1 MKNKYIILS
10 LSVLAGFIFLYLW
23 FVWIDFDQLLGY
35 FKKINLFTAL
45 IAFSSYMMS
54 YFIRSYRWKLLLSP
68 QKKIKQSDSFA
79 YFLAGNFI
87 NYLIPIRAGE
97 LAKCALV
104 KKNYK
109 IRFSH
114 SFPSVFI
121 DKLFDTLGLFVI
133 LLLLPFINIQLDSA
147 LYLLIYLLIFLFVIG
162 ALVLLFASLYEDKT
176 TRLLQKIFFFFPNKY
191 KTKFHEFIELFVQGT
206 AIFKKHNTLLIPCV
220 LLSFLAVFT
229 DSFFFW
235 NLFRSFSESISFPYV
250 MFGYTLIYLS
260 YVLPHPPAQ
269 IGSNELIMVLIF
281 SVGMGLNKEMVS
293 AVMSF
298 SHLITGILI
307 VISGLISVSFAGFK
321 LLDFLKNGDDDESNE
336 QS

>member
-1 MKNKYIILS
+1 MKSKVLILS
-10 LSVLAGFIFLYLW
+10 ISITIGFIFLAFWIY
-23 FVWIDFDQLLGY
+23 WIDTAQLVHY
-35 FKKINLFTAL
+35 FKKISIFTAIL
-45 IAFSSYMMS
+45 AFSSYLMS
-54 YFIRSYRWKLLLSP
+54 YYIRSFRWRLLLSP
-68 QKKIKQSDSFA
+68 IQKMKQSDAFA

-121 DKLFDTLGLFVI
+121 DKLFDTLGIFVI
-133 LLLLPFINIQLDSA
+133 LLLLPFISFKMDSS
-147 LYLLIYLLIFLFVIG
+147 LYIIIYLLLFLFIIG
-162 ALVLLFASLYEDKT
+162 ALVLVFASFFEEKT
-176 TRLLQKIFFFFPNKY
+176 TLILQKIFFFFPQKY
-191 KTKFHEFIELFVQGT
+191 KIKIHEFIELFVQGT
-206 AIFKKHNTLLIPCV
+206 AVFKNHMSLILPCV

-229 DSFFFW
+229 DSLFFW
-235 NLFRSFSESISFPYV
+235 TLFRSFSEYLNFSYV

-269 IGSNELIMVLIF
+269 IGSNELIMVIIF
-281 SVGMGLNKEMVS
+281 AVGMGLDKEMVS

-298 SHLITGILI
+298 SHLITGLIILLTG
-307 VISGLISVSFAGFK
+307 VISVSYAGFK
-321 LLDFLKNGDDDESNE
+321 LLDFLKNGDEDESTI
-336 QS
+336 